1 MLEPTS
7 PLRQYNA
14 EQPQRRHTVNVNEQN
29 EKRYRPMSFEALYE
43 LCGKI
48 PVGAY
53 VTIERAVGSNFSG
66 WIVGDVK
73 QYLSRSEAAP
83 NWVYLQLQT
92 QEPVT
97 KDRRAETFF
106 FNLDHLAYVSWQQP

>member
-1 MLEPTS
+1 
-7 PLRQYNA
+7 
-14 EQPQRRHTVNVNEQN
+14 VNVNEQN

-92 QEPVT
+92 QVRTTALDAPKPRAVT
-97 KDRRAETFF
+97 EDRRAETFF
-106 FNLDHLAYVSWQQP
+106 FNLDHLAYVSWQQS